1 MIGYYFIQN
10 KYIFVG
16 NKDKDTDING
26 NDKYAK
32 EMSVPLVPPIPPAA
46 PAAPQVSG
54 IIIKESFE
62 TKEDENENLIHNNK
76 NKGTNIA
83 MTYKKL
89 LKYIF

>member
-1 MIGYYFIQN
+1 
-10 KYIFVG
+10 
-16 NKDKDTDING
+16 
-26 NDKYAK
+26 
-32 EMSVPLVPPIPPAA
+32 LVPPIPPAA

-76 NKGTNIA
+76 NKGTNIT

>member
-1 MIGYYFIQN
+1 
-10 KYIFVG
+10 
-16 NKDKDTDING
+16 
-26 NDKYAK
+26 
-32 EMSVPLVPPIPPAA
+32 LVPPIPPAA